1 MSSPHPPIPEPQSAP
16 GAAHSDDDGP
26 RTQSILLPPSQR
38 QARATGEIPLADP
51 AAQDAAVPESATP
64 AQSPAAG
71 QYVPGAGSALPPPSS
86 GQFPRPDLDP
96 AAPSRATG
104 PVDFVPG
111 FGERPA
117 AGSSAAP
124 PPVPGPSTTPGSPFN
139 APTTGR
145 PPADHSAG
153 RPSARERRSPMAT
166 LPRGGR
172 AGAALVSLGLGVLAL
187 VLLEIGL
194 VREFGNQSLWDV
206 VPTWSTFAT
215 AAVLL
220 VLVPAVAGLTGK
232 LSHRTAWRVGAGG
245 LAALVVA
252 WVLVALPLAASDR
265 GFWLTTAV
273 LAAGAA
279 LWLAPGRTE

>member
-1 MSSPHPPIPEPQSAP
+1 MSSPHPPIPGPQSAP
-16 GAAHSDDDGP
+16 GPAHSDDGP

-38 QARATGEIPLADP
+38 QAASTGEIPLAEPP
-51 AAQDAAVPESATP
+51 AQEAAVPESAAP
-64 AQSPAAG
+64 AQAPTAG
-71 QYVPGAGSALPPPSS
+71 QYVPGAGSSLPPPST
-86 GQFPRPDLDP
+86 GQFSRPDHP
-96 AAPSRATG
+96 ADPSRATG
-104 PVDFVPG
+104 PMDFVPG

-124 PPVPGPSTTPGSPFN
+124 PPVPGPSTTPGTPFN
-139 APTTGR
+139 APTTSQS
-145 PPADHSAG
+145 PAGSSSGGPA
-153 RPSARERRSPMAT
+153 PSARARRSPLAA

-215 AAVLL
+215 VAVLL

-232 LSHRTAWRVGAGG
+232 LSPRTAWRVGAGG

-279 LWLAPGRTE
+279 LWLAPGRSE